1 MGKKGVVIF
10 HRSVENFSFVRG
22 MGVVLLTYPAESD

>member
-1 MGKKGVVIF
+1 MGKKVVVIF

-22 MGVVLLTYPAESD
+22 MGGGAIDIPG